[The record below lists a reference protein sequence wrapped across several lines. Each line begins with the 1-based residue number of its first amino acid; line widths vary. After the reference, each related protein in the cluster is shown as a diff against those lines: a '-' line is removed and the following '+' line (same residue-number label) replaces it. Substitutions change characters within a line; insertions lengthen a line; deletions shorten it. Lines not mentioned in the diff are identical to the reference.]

1 MSSEEYEALS
11 RACEARGLDSAGAEL
26 IHHSSNA
33 VYVLPRHAA
42 VARVA
47 TDEADPDRPGRTYA
61 VTQWLTARHGFGATA
76 PLPGVEP
83 VRIGG
88 YTVGFWQYY
97 PQRSDIPGATSKE
110 LGRLLRSLHDLPTPE
125 IELQRWAPLESLQG
139 ALLEDRTASAVS
151 EEERAWLLSRVDEIR
166 KALSELDWPLGI
178 GLIHGDAWAGNLL
191 WDNRT
196 NPARPILGDWDWVGI
211 GPREV
216 DLIPTW
222 HAAVR
227 YGRDQ
232 TWVRNFIEAYGYDL
246 SAWSGYRVL
255 LDMRDLVQ
263 VTGPL
268 RRAAAS
274 AEHADRLRQ
283 RIDDIRAGNLTTS
296 WSQYVP
302 RGHQAC

>member
-1 MSSEEYEALS
+1 MSSEEYAALS
-11 RACEARGLDSAGAEL
+11 QACEARGLDSTGAEL

-42 VARVA
+42 VGRVS
-47 TDEADPDRPGRTYA
+47 TNEADPDRPRRTYA
-61 VTQWLTARHGFGATA
+61 VTQWLTARHKFGATA
-76 PLPGVEP
+76 PLPNVEP
-83 VRIGG
+83 VRVNG

-97 PQRSDIPGATSKE
+97 PQLPDTSGPTSKE
-110 LGRLLRSLHDLPTPE
+110 LGGLLRSLHDLPTPE
-125 IELQRWAPLESLQG
+125 IELQRWTPLASLRG
-139 ALLEDRTASAVS
+139 ALLEDRATGTISDK
-151 EEERAWLLSRVDEIR
+151 ERSWLLRRIDEIR
-166 KALSELDWPLGI
+166 KELSELDWPLGV

-191 WDNRT
+191 WDSRT
-196 NPARPILGDWDWVGI
+196 NPVRAILGDWDWVSI

-227 YGRDQ
+227 YGRDE
-232 TWVRNFIEAYGYDL
+232 TWVQNFIEEYGYDL
-246 SAWSGYRVL
+246 SQWSGYRVL

-268 RRAAAS
+268 RRATAS
-274 AEHADRLRQ
+274 AEHADRLQQ
-283 RIDDIRAGNLTTS
+283 RIDDIRAGNRTTS

-302 RGHQAC
+302 RGH